1 MGRNDEGGVLG
12 YLIFLNIV
20 LIGLI
25 IYSLIAINFYKDVPY
40 DVQHWFGH
48 DLEAYKNFEK
58 IVAGIV
64 GGLLAIVDVVAI
76 IVGIVRSEKDNIN
89 KY

>member
-1 MGRNDEGGVLG
+1 MGRDDEGGVLG

>member
-1 MGRNDEGGVLG
+1 MDRDDNMGVKG

-48 DLEAYKNFEK
+48 DLEAYKTFER
-58 IVAGIV
+58 IVAGVV
-64 GGLLAIVDVVAI
+64 GGLLAVVDIVAI

>member
-1 MGRNDEGGVLG
+1 MSRDDNGSVAV

-40 DVQHWFGH
+40 NVQHWFGH
-48 DLEAYKNFEK
+48 DLEAYKTFEK
-58 IVAGIV
+58 VTAGIV
-64 GGLLAIVDVVAI
+64 GGLLAVVDIVAI
-76 IVGIVRSEKDNIN
+76 IVGIVRSEKNNIN

>member
-1 MGRNDEGGVLG
+1 MNRDDDMGVVG

-58 IVAGIV
+58 VAAGIV
-64 GGLLAIVDVVAI
+64 GGLLAVVDIVAI
-76 IVGIVRSEKDNIN
+76 IVSIVHSEKRNMEE
-89 KY
+89 K